1 MKRALLILILLLGI
15 CYARLDSSLVG
26 WWKLN
31 DNAASTA
38 VIDSI
43 GSNAGTFSDATGDP
57 NTNAHDTAG
66 KVNNALI
73 FDGTDDFID
82 IGDTSINVKSVSLWI
97 NQDDVA
103 GNEFPIDLDGTAYLS
118 VESGVV
124 TVNGFTAALL
134 YVNGVIGESTVTTI
148 TAGTWNHI
156 VITDTTLVDADD
168 MDIGRVTAA
177 YFAGKIDNVSIFTGV
192 LTAKEV
198 RYLYNGDKGLEVLGQ
213 RIRRGRYSGNRR
225 VKYNIN

>member
-1 MKRALLILILLLGI
+1 MKRALLILFLFSGI
-15 CYARLDSSLVG
+15 CYARLDSSLAG

-31 DNAASTA
+31 DNVETTA
-38 VIDSI
+38 VVDSI
-43 GSNAGTFSDATGDP
+43 GANAGTLSDATGDP
-57 NTNAHDTAG
+57 NTSAHDTAG
-66 KVNNALI
+66 IINGALI
-73 FDGTDDFID
+73 FDGTDDFVD

-97 NQDDVA
+97 NQDDIA
-103 GNEFPIDLDGTAYLS
+103 GNEYPIDLDGTSYLS

-134 YVNGVIGESTVTTI
+134 YVNGVLGTSGATTI
-148 TAGTWNHI
+148 AAGTWNHI
-156 VITDTTLVDADD
+156 VITDTTSVDTDD

-198 RYLYNGDKGLEVLGQ
+198 NYLYSGSKGLEILGQ
-213 RIRRGRYSGNRR
+213 RILRGRYSGNQRTR
-225 VKYNIN
+225 YNIN